1 MKQSNEQSLREVVQS
16 WMRENGVDAK
26 LLESRII
33 IHWEEWMGPTINKY
47 TEKVWVNKNQLYV
60 KVSSAALRQELL
72 FSREQIKKNVN
83 EKLETAFIKNVIIF

>member
-1 MKQSNEQSLREVVQS
+1 MKQGNEQSLHDVLQS
-16 WMRENGVDAK
+16 WMRENGVDEK

-33 IHWEEWMGPTINKY
+33 IHWEEWMGATINKY
-47 TEKVWVNKNQLYV
+47 TEKIWVNKNQLYI

-83 EKLETAFIKNVIIF
+83 EKLETEFIKNVSII

>member
-1 MKQSNEQSLREVVQS
+1 MKQSNEQPLREVLQS
-16 WMRENGVDAK
+16 WMAENGIDAK

-33 IHWEEWMGPTINKY
+33 IHWEEWMGTLISKY
-47 TEKVWVNKNQLYV
+47 TEKIWVNKNQLYI

-83 EKLETAFIKNVIIF
+83 EKLEVAFINNVIVF